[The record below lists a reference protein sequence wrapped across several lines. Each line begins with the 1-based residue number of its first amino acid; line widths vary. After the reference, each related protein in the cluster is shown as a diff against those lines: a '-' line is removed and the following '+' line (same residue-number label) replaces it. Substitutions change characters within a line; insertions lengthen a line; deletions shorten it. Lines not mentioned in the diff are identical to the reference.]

1 VSVFAAL
8 HSCWLWSPLSVAAG
22 SGLWSNRGVNDPSRL
37 AAIAALAL
45 VVVSAQVANS
55 QAPTFQVSSSQASDG
70 RTLLATVVDMTG
82 KPLVDVGAD
91 DFVVEESGEE
101 RDVLDVHVADYPV
114 AVLIDDAPDTAA
126 LSAIKAAV
134 GRFITRI
141 GERPVALGTLSN
153 PSQLIAGLEDDRE
166 TVLARTAALT
176 ISGAPA
182 VTLPAVAHA
191 ARVLQETGAPFSAIV
206 IVSGRSIDARNPV
219 DGALL
224 PSILASGAAIH
235 VVESRVA
242 PANAAD
248 GSVPADVPDLL
259 RVLSDQ
265 THGQYATIFSSVSYS
280 IALDRLA
287 DRLSAEMMIQY
298 LVPSNTRAGD
308 VRVGVRRPGA
318 RVLGLGVK

>member
-1 VSVFAAL
+1 M
-8 HSCWLWSPLSVAAG
+8 
-22 SGLWSNRGVNDPSRL
+22 NDPSRL
-37 AAIAALAL
+37 AGIAALAFA
-45 VVVSAQVANS
+45 VATAQVASS
-55 QAPTFQVSSSQASDG
+55 QVPTPQVPTPQVPSSQASDG
-70 RTLLATVVDMTG
+70 RTLLATIVDMTG
-82 KPLVDVGAD
+82 KALVDLGAD
-91 DFVVEESGEE
+91 DFVVEEGGEE
-101 RDVLDVHVADYPV
+101 RDVLDVHIADYPV

-126 LSAIKAAV
+126 LNAIKAAV

-153 PSQLIAGLEDDRE
+153 PSGMIAGLEEDRE

-191 ARVLQETGAPFSAIV
+191 AQVLHETGAPFSAIV
-206 IVSGRSIDARNPV
+206 IVTGRSIDARNPV
-219 DGALL
+219 EGALL

-235 VVESRVA
+235 VVESRAA

-248 GSVPADVPDLL
+248 RSVPADVPDLL

-265 THGQYATIFSSVSYS
+265 THGQYATIFSPVSYS

-298 LVPSNTRAGD
+298 LVPPNTTAGD

-318 RVLGLGVK
+318 KVLGLGVK